1 MRPGSA
7 LAVLGVA
14 YALSGCGASG
24 SSSSDQVQAKLQQFA
39 HAVASGDTGTLC
51 SEVLAPDLVG
61 HLSAAGLSCQQ
72 AMKMFVSS
80 VSDPSLSVSK
90 VQVKGATASAVV
102 LARAKGQ
109 PASVESVN
117 LTNTKSGWRLTSL
130 ASPR

>member
-1 MRPGSA
+1 MKPGSA

-14 YALSGCGASG
+14 YVLSGCGASG

-39 HAVASGDTGTLC
+39 HSVASGDTGTLC

-90 VQVKGATASAVV
+90 VHVKGSTASAVV